1 MHIALTG
8 VSGFIGSVIARHLH
22 DAGHKVTG
30 LIRKTSRRD
39 HIEPWVDRFVIG
51 NQDDESC
58 WRKLLK
64 KADCVIHN
72 SLDWQCLTGKF
83 DLEKHLKTNLMGSI
97 RLLHAAAPRQFIYL
111 STIAVHHDMRP
122 RWEGKIDE
130 DHPLRPGNLY
140 GACKAAIE
148 AHLWS
153 AHYTSGQST
162 CAIRPCAVYGIDPR
176 LSRSI
181 GFPIVRSIR
190 EGSPFKREGGGK
202 FVHVDD
208 VAALITAC
216 VGNPEAAGK
225 AFNMADCYLRWADGA
240 KMIAEILGIEAKI
253 DFSSPEKPKNVF
265 TKDACAALGVPLDR
279 GHEGIR
285 QYLTELIRVMQEQ
298 DS

>member
-1 MHIALTG
+1 MQIALTG
-8 VSGFIGSVIARHLH
+8 VSGFIGSAIARHLSES
-22 DAGHKVTG
+22 GHKVTG
-30 LIRKTSRRD
+30 LIRSSSRKD

-51 NQDDESC
+51 DQADESC
-58 WRKLLK
+58 WGELLDG
-64 KADCVIHN
+64 AECVIHN

-122 RWEGKIDE
+122 RWEGVIDE

-181 GFPIVRSIR
+181 GFPIIRTIR
-190 EGSPFKREGGGK
+190 EGTPFDRPGGGK

-208 VAALITAC
+208 VAAAITAC
-216 VGNPEAAGK
+216 VGNPLAAGK
-225 AFNMADCYLRWADGA
+225 AYNMADCYLRWADGA
-240 KMIAEILGIEAKI
+240 KMIADLLGIEVEI
-253 DFSSPEKPKNVF
+253 DFSSPEKPKNTF
-265 TKDACAALGVPLDR
+265 TKDACRELGVDLDR
-279 GHEGIR
+279 GHDGIR
-285 QYLTELIRVMQEQ
+285 QYLKELILLMQEP
-298 DS
+298 DA